1 MSFWAR
7 AIRCFEIAA
16 LSTVVLSYA
25 ASTAAESPA
34 LFPVTQYGATADDA
48 SIDSAAIQRA
58 IDACAKAGGGAV
70 VIPKGS
76 FVAGG
81 LRLPDR
87 VRLVLEE
94 GAILQGSTNCA
105 DYGGASAWGDALISA
120 RNAQDIRIEGAG
132 TIDGADCRNPRGEE
146 GFRGPHAISLTACTN
161 IVIEGITI
169 VRAGNYAMLC
179 RDSADAEVRR
189 VAVRGG
195 HDGLHTQ
202 ACRRF
207 NIGECDFRTGD
218 DCLAGCDNEEFE
230 VSDCR
235 INSSCN
241 GFRLG
246 CDRMRVKECRF
257 WGPGEF
263 QHQISHR
270 TNMLTAFVHFAPRD
284 RHPRLPSDRWL
295 IQDVTIENAD
305 TVYAY
310 DFERGLW
317 QTGQPAKR
325 LHFRNV
331 KATGMVRPFSVLGDT
346 NRLFDLTLENV
357 VFAMRPD
364 APKQPVLDL
373 SRFGSLTLRQV
384 TLQNGGEAPLIR
396 ARDGNRVVLDGV
408 ITVPE
413 GPAPFSMERVKEIA
427 SNRGP

>member
-16 LSTVVLSYA
+16 LNTVVLSCT
-25 ASTAAESPA
+25 ASTAVESRA
-34 LFPVTQYGATADDA
+34 SFPVTRYGATADDA
-48 SIDSAAIQRA
+48 AIDSAAIQRA
-58 IDACAKAGGGAV
+58 IDACAEAGGGAV

-81 LRLPDR
+81 LRLRDR

-94 GAILQGSTNCA
+94 GAIL
-105 DYGGASAWGDALISA
+105 
-120 RNAQDIRIEGAG
+120 
-132 TIDGADCRNPRGEE
+132 
-146 GFRGPHAISLTACTN
+146 
-161 IVIEGITI
+161 
-169 VRAGNYAMLC
+169 
-179 RDSADAEVRR
+179 
-189 VAVRGG
+189 
-195 HDGLHTQ
+195 
-202 ACRRF
+202 
-207 NIGECDFRTGD
+207 
-218 DCLAGCDNEEFE
+218 
-230 VSDCR
+230 
-235 INSSCN
+235 
-241 GFRLG
+241 
-246 CDRMRVKECRF
+246 
-257 WGPGEF
+257 
-263 QHQISHR
+263 HR
-270 TNMLTAFVHFAPRD
+270 TNMLAAFVHFAPRD

-295 IQDVTIENAD
+295 IRDVTIENAD

-325 LHFRNV
+325 LHFQNV
-331 KATGMVRPFSVLGDT
+331 KATGMVRPFRVLGDT

-413 GPAPFSMERVKEIA
+413 GPAPFSMERVKELV